1 MVALGDGA
9 IDLRSAMRAAAHADW
24 MLVELDQCAGEMK
37 EAVRRSAEWL
47 RLGTF

>member
-1 MVALGDGA
+1 
-9 IDLRSAMRAAAHADW
+9 

-47 RLGTF
+47 ARRGPA